1 MADIGKALFHKV
13 TNTAGVSSLISTR
26 FYPVVVPQTATFPLA
41 VYQSISGGSI
51 KTHGEPSSLP
61 RPRYQITAWA
71 LTFAEVVAIDNAIKT
86 AIDGKRET
94 WGTGAFATVVHECSP
109 DNEPRDD
116 RDPVTG
122 LYTRSR
128 DYFIRYK

>member
-1 MADIGKALFHKV
+1 MSDIGLALFHKV
-13 TNTAGVSSLISTR
+13 TNTAGVSSLIGTR
-26 FYPVVVPQTATFPLA
+26 FYPVAMPQTATFPLA
-41 VYQSISGGSI
+41 VYQFITGENI
-51 KTHGEPSSLP
+51 KTHGAPSALP
-61 RPRYQITAWA
+61 RPRCQITAWA

-94 WGTGAFATVVHECSP
+94 WGTGASTTIVHECSP
-109 DNEPRDD
+109 EEPRDD

-122 LYTRSR
+122 LYWRSR